1 MNLLRDP
8 IRSWHIVCLGIVI
21 VVTAIVYH
29 PSLNV
34 GFWTDDYA
42 FIDAVGRSDFPD
54 YLRLYFDPRLQW
66 HWYRPMQGLQ
76 WWIAFQLFGGDARG
90 HHLIQVGLHIL
101 NACLLFDL
109 TRVLTQRWRV
119 ALIAALIYATLAVD
133 SLAVAWVGVA
143 DPLAGV
149 FYLLTLR
156 FWFNYL
162 TRAHARWYAL
172 TLLALV
178 GALFSKEVAAPL
190 PFVLFLMDRWLV
202 GKSLSPRDALKRYAL
217 LGILL
222 VIYGALEWNVLTRG
236 LFTQHLGYGVGTH
249 IFDALVHHLTTLAFP
264 WGLPTPLNWIW
275 LSAVIVVLGVTIWRY
290 ERRLA
295 FLVAVTLLALAPILP
310 FQFNMASAP
319 RYLYLPFM
327 GSAVAI
333 ALGIERARKI
343 LARPHA
349 TMWLGALFGTMLIV
363 WHGVTIAEQMLHW
376 EGTIRQTRLQF
387 RPIVLAHP
395 TFPNDTLLYFL
406 NPPMQSPYI
415 SGLMYLR
422 YGRSVV
428 VHGVDLAGRAN
439 LRDHNAAFVYYYDE
453 MRQWHEFPVA
463 HTISARVTPD
473 LPARFGEQVAL
484 DGIELTRDEI
494 QRGEAFVV
502 MTYWRALARIE
513 KDYTVFAHLVDAR
526 GEILASMD
534 TLLLQNDLPTSRW
547 RANDVVPH
555 GIIMPIEPNVP
566 LGEYRLLIGLY
577 ELATMQR
584 LPLDST
590 VLDHITIA
598 PIRVVER

>member
-1 MNLLRDP
+1 MNVSCDLTRGC
-8 IRSWHIVCLGIVI
+8 SVVCLSII
-21 VVTAIVYH
+21 IIVTAIVYH
-29 PSLNV
+29 AVLGV

-42 FIDAVGRSDFPD
+42 FIDAVGRFDLPD

-76 WWIAFQLFGGDARG
+76 WWIAFQFFGSDARG
-90 HHLIQVGLHIL
+90 HHLVQLGLHIL

-149 FYLLTLR
+149 FYLLALR

-162 TRAHARWYAL
+162 TRPHARWYVL
-172 TLLALV
+172 TILALV

-217 LGILL
+217 FGMLL
-222 VIYGALEWNVLTRG
+222 VIYGTLEWNVLTRG
-236 LFTQHLGYGVGTH
+236 LFTQHLGYGIGTH
-249 IFDALVHHLTTLAFP
+249 IIDAFVHHLATLAFP
-264 WGLPTPLNWIW
+264 WGLPVPLNWIW
-275 LSAVIVVLGVTIWRY
+275 LGIVIVVLGVTIWRY

-327 GSAVAI
+327 GSAVMI
-333 ALGIERARKI
+333 ALSVERARVW
-343 LARPHA
+343 LARPRA
-349 TMWLGALFGTMLIV
+349 TMWLGTLFGTMLIV
-363 WHGVTIAEQMLHW
+363 WHGTTIAEQMLQW
-376 EGTIRQTRLQF
+376 EGTVRQTRLQF
-387 RPIVLAHP
+387 RPIFQAHP

-422 YGRSVV
+422 YGREVK

-453 MRQWHEFPVA
+453 MQRWHEFPVA
-463 HTISARVTPD
+463 RTISARVTLD
-473 LPARFGEQVAL
+473 LPARFGEQIAL
-484 DGIELTRDEI
+484 EGIELTRDEI
-494 QRGEAFVV
+494 RRGEAFVV
-502 MTYWRALARIE
+502 IAYWHALARIE
-513 KDYTVFAHLVDAR
+513 KDYTVFAHLVDTR
-526 GEILASMD
+526 GEIIASTD

-555 GIIMPIEPNVP
+555 GIIIHIEPNVP

-590 VLDHITIA
+590 ALDHITIA
-598 PIRVVER
+598 PIRIVER